1 MMNTALSFLFFGFSR
16 ALTVWPKEY
25 LTTRHLEGSQIEDFF
40 SSSYEYEEYESE
52 TEMND
57 FLRKKK
63 KKKNFPEPTI
73 PPTLEERACNPNWE
87 DWQDVEGY
95 SCQEHEDKGWCEKD
109 GSFGPEWVEQWGP
122 FSRLA
127 GDEDFNALGCPQ
139 CGCIEAGAK
148 YGDPHFHIKGKDFL
162 QADLCFDIDGQPG
175 GVLRLVE
182 DFDSGLIVD
191 GLLFRPDEDS
201 NATYFEQIRVT
212 SPNGVTISFD
222 IYGWHVES
230 TEGLSP
236 SYSWDRKSTKFGDV
250 YISLP
255 EHYPQGKRVILGI
268 ENGPVLRLE
277 TANNH
282 ENVNFRFED
291 STGISDNLGGV
302 IGVFMP
308 LGAYQILTKDP
319 FSMAEEGVVLVN
331 FEEEEV
337 YEEVFFHR
345 HNRDKNCWTIPKD
358 KAATFV
364 GKVISTANIYK
375 RNA

>member
-1 MMNTALSFLFFGFSR
+1 MIWANNTNIFYLS
-16 ALTVWPKEY
+16 
-25 LTTRHLEGSQIEDFF
+25 D
-40 SSSYEYEEYESE
+40 SE
-52 TEMND
+52 QY
-57 FLRKKK
+57 K
-63 KKKNFPEPTI
+63 
-73 PPTLEERACNPNWE
+73 
-87 DWQDVEGY
+87 
-95 SCQEHEDKGWCEKD
+95 
-109 GSFGPEWVEQWGP
+109 
-122 FSRLA
+122 
-127 GDEDFNALGCPQ
+127 
-139 CGCIEAGAK
+139 
-148 YGDPHFHIKGKDFL
+148 
-162 QADLCFDIDGQPG
+162 
-175 GVLRLVE
+175 
-182 DFDSGLIVD
+182 VD

-230 TEGLSP
+230 TDGLSP

-308 LGAYQILTKDP
+308 LGAYQILTKGTQFPKSSRKKMFQDT

-331 FEEEEV
+331 FQEEEV

-345 HNRDKNCWTIPKD
+345 HNRDKNCWTIPKE

-375 RNA
+375 NNA